1 MLGGKLA
8 WVHRFGTA
16 RSLHAIQ
23 DSRFKPNAVSHLW
36 MKTINWWWFCSQEDP
51 FSKADENLE
60 ALSKDARRWVKQ
72 IYPIATSFVLHHAHH
87 THIYSI
93 KILRSYAH
101 MLIWSYAHM
110 CAYSLCMCLCILIT
124 TPFVHAQAYWYTFFW
139 NMFLYWMFLWMWT
152 NAFCPATFLSPG
164 KAAFERDCLQFAR
177 DVATVG
183 QLYEADI
190 RSESFGCITWWYSEV
205 VLRNPTSL
213 NTEPK
218 QLQHFVSFSCME
230 LWPPGIQDVNAKPNH
245 PCCLNQVTMNQSWT
259 LMLKEKPSNSS
270 QSSPEEPKHHWCQLG
285 EELHGEQLKL
295 PRRLAMGRLRCH
307 PGYGEGL

>member
-1 MLGGKLA
+1 MDVLVSFDQLRDFHNEIKEVLLQKDPTYKA
-8 WVHRFGTA
+8 SFATCWVENLPECTDLV
-16 RSLHAIQ
+16 LHDPCMQFKIQ
-23 DSRFKPNAVSHLW
+23 DSNPILFPICEWKLF
-36 MKTINWWWFCSQEDP
+36 NWWWFCSQEDP
-51 FSKADENLE
+51 FSKADEHLE

-101 MLIWSYAHM
+101 MCS
-110 CAYSLCMCLCILIT
+110 YSLCMCLCILIT

-139 NMFLYWMFLWMWT
+139 NMFLYWILLWMWT

-190 RSESFGCITWWYSEV
+190 RSESFGCITWWYNEV

-218 QLQHFVSFSCME
+218 QLQHFVSFSMHGAVAP
-230 LWPPGIQDVNAKPNH
+230 W
-245 PCCLNQVTMNQSWT
+245 
-259 LMLKEKPSNSS
+259 NSRFQCRT
-270 QSSPEEPKHHWCQLG
+270 QSSLLLESSDDDSILNFD
-285 EELHGEQLKL
+285 
-295 PRRLAMGRLRCH
+295 A
-307 PGYGEGL
+307 